1 VLVTGGQD
9 GGTTVTA
16 ASELYDPVSSTWT
29 ATGPLSVARDVHTA
43 TLLPNGKVLVAAGFS
58 FNPDTSYSTAELYD
72 SGPAPIMLVNAVK
85 LPDGAFQFDFTAAAA
100 GTNTVL
106 GATSPALP
114 LTDWTPLGI
123 AREFA
128 PGLYVFSDSQQTNGT
143 QRFYRVRS
151 P

>member
-16 ASELYDPVSSTWT
+16 TSELYDPLSGTWT

-58 FNPDTSYSTAELYD
+58 FNPDTIYSVVELYD
-72 SGPAPIMLVNAVK
+72 LAPAPITLLNATK
-85 LPDGAFQFDFTAAAA
+85 QPDGAFQFAFTAVAH

-106 GATSPALP
+106 GATNPAGP
-114 LTDWTPLGI
+114 LTNWTVVGL
-123 AREFA
+123 ATEFA
-128 PGLYVFSDSQQTNGT
+128 PGLYVFSDTQQTNGT
-143 QRFYRVRS
+143 QRFYRVR
-151 P
+151 PQ